1 MPFSFICYL
10 AYAILLSFLCYF
22 FKILARPNNWNI
34 SEESNK
40 TWRYYHKCMIAL
52 SPGTNGPQIAWKS
65 DPRSHTFILSASLC
79 ISNLFSSS
87 ETSDKSTL
95 SLPSSQYSHYTSRI
109 NIFLCLNIYWAPI
122 GQAWVV
128 WGVWCNHDPNMG
140 CSFSCTDYGP
150 WVKKYSFVRW

>member
-52 SPGTNGPQIAWKS
+52 SQEQMGPKLPGNLTP
-65 DPRSHTFILSASLC
+65 DLILLYSLP
-79 ISNLFSSS
+79 LFAFQ
-87 ETSDKSTL
+87 TSDKSTL